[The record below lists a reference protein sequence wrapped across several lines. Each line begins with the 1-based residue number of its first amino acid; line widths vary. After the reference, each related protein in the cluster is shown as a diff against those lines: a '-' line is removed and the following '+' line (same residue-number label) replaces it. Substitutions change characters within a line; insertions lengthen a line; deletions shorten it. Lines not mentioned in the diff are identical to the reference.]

1 MGKVKE
7 QLLKFEEQ
15 DWIKEEQ
22 EKILNDTHRWSNIT
36 YADILNID
44 DIEQC
49 QQVKLYTISR
59 KVFLMNKNDI
69 VEINGLSIKYRHE
82 DDYVKIL
89 RVIPLDKIVCV
100 EYVL

>member
-7 QLLKFEEQ
+7 QLLEFEEN

-22 EKILNDTHRWSNIT
+22 EKILNDTHRWSSIT

-44 DIEQC
+44 DVEQC
-49 QQVKLYTISR
+49 RQVKLHTIDG
-59 KVFLMNKNDI
+59 KVHLMNKDDI
-69 VEINGLSIKYRHE
+69 VEIHGLSIKYRYG
-82 DDYVKIL
+82 DDYAKIL
-89 RVIPLDKIVCV
+89 RVIPLDKVVCV